1 MTKKDYELIAKAIR
15 DNTEWVQ
22 FDDGY
27 GDQIQEKKMHPND
40 IMVTLSIA
48 FEKEDPNFD
57 QYKFWDACK
66 KPFPEEWKKEWKP
79 EE

>member
-27 GDQIQEKKMHPND
+27 GDQIQ
-40 IMVTLSIA
+40 
-48 FEKEDPNFD
+48 
-57 QYKFWDACK
+57 
-66 KPFPEEWKKEWKP
+66 
-79 EE
+79 

>member
-27 GDQIQEKKMHPND
+27 GDQTQEKKMHPND
-40 IMVTLSIA
+40 IMVTLTIA

-66 KPFPEEWKKEWKP
+66 KPFPEEWKP

>member
-1 MTKKDYELIAKAIR
+1 
-15 DNTEWVQ
+15 
-22 FDDGY
+22 
-27 GDQIQEKKMHPND
+27 MHPND